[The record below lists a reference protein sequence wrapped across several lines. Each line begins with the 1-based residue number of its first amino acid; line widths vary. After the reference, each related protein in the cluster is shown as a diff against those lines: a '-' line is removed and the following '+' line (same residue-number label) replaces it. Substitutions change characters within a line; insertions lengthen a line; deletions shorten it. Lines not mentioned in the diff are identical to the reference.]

1 MAAVQLRR
9 VARLIVVLGCA
20 VASACDATG
29 GASELR
35 ERAAELYSAGD
46 HAAADACIAKAL
58 AAATV
63 ELELLAAQAQ
73 ALRSFR
79 AARQQAPTV
88 APDASGCVVDASGA
102 ALCLPEL
109 SKNALAVPQPMTA
122 SECGSEEAAI
132 TLLSAQFDASAA
144 SLAGAVKEAESSES
158 EAASTPL
165 DVFIVQSAQRHWVS
179 MHHTHLEHT
188 SKSMHATTA

>member
-102 ALCLPEL
+102 ALCLPA
-109 SKNALAVPQPMTA
+109 KNAWAVPQPMTA